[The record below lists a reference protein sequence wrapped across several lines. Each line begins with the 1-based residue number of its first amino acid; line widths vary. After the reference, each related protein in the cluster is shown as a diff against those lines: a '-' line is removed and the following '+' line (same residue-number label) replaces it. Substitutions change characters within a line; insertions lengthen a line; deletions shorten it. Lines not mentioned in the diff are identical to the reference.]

1 MLNHHFLLV
10 SHLLHFA
17 SQVHLEE
24 TVAAQL
30 KQEKADQVQAAQ
42 ASSPAPSKSRSQP
55 ATPNTKTREAVSTE
69 SRADYTCYTIRS
81 SNTREVISVVIEAK
95 MDKRATHAVAQV
107 RGVTSFWC
115 LS

>member
-30 KQEKADQVQAAQ
+30 KQEKAGQAQ

-55 ATPNTKTREAVSTE
+55 ATPNTETREAVSTE

-81 SNTREVISVVIEAK
+81 NNTGEVTSVVIEAK
-95 MDKRATHAVAQV
+95 TGKRATYAVAQV